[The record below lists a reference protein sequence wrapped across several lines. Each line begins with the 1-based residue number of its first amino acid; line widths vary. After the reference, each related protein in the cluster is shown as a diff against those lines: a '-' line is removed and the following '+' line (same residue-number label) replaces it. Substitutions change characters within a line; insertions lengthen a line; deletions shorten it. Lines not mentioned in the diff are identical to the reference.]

1 MQGNLL
7 VFIDVSG
14 SMKEM
19 GKHLLEM
26 NLCRHIYQLFEYET
40 NKYSS
45 IDVRF
50 YTWSE
55 SVFEIAHNE
64 DKFNFKIVPN
74 GIADLDVLQKYFSTF
89 TGNIESTH
97 ILILSDGCFSDNQ
110 LSRYSTFVKDVPG
123 LTIRAVAIGADA
135 NLERLK
141 KLSSNK
147 SVFLPENINSA
158 VFSAVFGSDVRV
170 PPPDLSQ
177 DIKICE
183 EKEDSWDD

>member
-1 MQGNLL
+1 MKDNLL
-7 VFIDVSG
+7 VFVDTSG

-19 GKHLLEM
+19 GKHLLER
-26 NLCRHIYQLFEYET
+26 NLCRFIYQFVEYES

-50 YTWSE
+50 FMWSE
-55 SVFEIAHNE
+55 FVSEIAYSE
-64 DKFNFKIVPN
+64 DEGFFSIVPN
-74 GIADLDVLQKYFSTF
+74 GIADLDVLQRFFSTF
-89 TGNIESTH
+89 NGNIESTH

-110 LSRYSTFVKDVPG
+110 LSRYSTFVMDVPG

-177 DIKICE
+177 DIKKCE
-183 EKEDSWDD
+183 DKEDSWDD